1 MSDLKAAW
9 HDLRDRLC
17 FRTERD
23 SNLWAWGGS
32 CKLDLHH
39 LVVTFGDF
47 APTHFRLQ
55 VSDSHVAVRIFDD
68 VLLIG
73 VSQLTEAAW
82 SCIYCMHQASQEA
95 ALRELAW
102 AASLA
107 IDGAEPKGADDAGAL
122 H

>member
-55 VSDSHVAVRIFDD
+55 VSDGHIAVRIFDD

-73 VSQLTEAAW
+73 VRQLTEAAW
-82 SCIYCMHQASQEA
+82 SCIYVMHQASQEA